1 MTKMKWTQFIAGS
14 FVMVLLA
21 IFGVSS
27 AAKADSWQEIQS
39 GCGWHISS
47 LYFPGTYYQY
57 NPNGASV
64 IVERTGSFQVAGAS
78 SQCEDINLAP
88 SASYPTDIVNIY
100 ARTYMCSLSNP
111 NNCWY
116 NAWRYCGGG
125 CAVATNMSAGVW
137 YFVEI
142 GNLGNPGGTRQVYL
156 YD

>member
-1 MTKMKWTQFIAGS
+1 MNRIMARLGVVLA
-14 FVMVLLA
+14 VMVGALGMA
-21 IFGVSS
+21 TVP
-27 AAKADSWQEIQS
+27 AQADTSQEIQS

-47 LYFPGTYYQY
+47 LWEPGTYYQY

-64 IVERTGSFQVAGAS
+64 IIERTGSFQVAGSS

-88 SASYPTDIVNIY
+88 SASYPTDLINVY

-111 NNCWY
+111 SNCWY

-142 GNLGNPGGTRQVYL
+142 GNLGHPGGTNQVYL